1 MTRLRTPRSSAA
13 RILARLVHCRR
24 LASNPVVAVTLV
36 FGLVAAG
43 HGFGDDFERL
53 VNDTQSGGTVAALVT
68 GWHAIT
74 GDEVLQG
81 SSGDGPV
88 AITGDEFVEQLRT
101 GAGEAEVIRRYVNL
115 PVLAMRMDS
124 AALRQAKSYPG
135 SVEVWEDPV
144 LQPLLWHST
153 RMVGADDAWRQG
165 YTGEGVAVA
174 VIDDGADVS
183 HPFLQGQIFFEGCF
197 ADRCPNGQR
206 SMVGPGAAFPAGTHG
221 THVSGIVL
229 GYSDAD
235 RLSGVG
241 PDLGLIII
249 NVANR
254 DSKGMSGSSI
264 LGGLDTVLTLA
275 WHNPGLIG
283 AVNMSLGAA
292 RESGGVCRSWIWDL
306 TSELLRDAGVAVV
319 VASGNDSKSN
329 RAAPVGFPACI
340 EGFVSVGAVTK
351 TGQVADFSNSDGT
364 LELLAPGV
372 AIHSSIVKANGGQL
386 SREYSSLDG
395 TSMAAPH
402 VAAAL
407 ALLYQAAPDLS
418 VAERVDVLK
427 ETGRLIRD
435 PRNGVTVPLIDVGRA
450 VANLQNYESGGG
462 QGSSSE
468 PGPDAPQSDGKK
480 GEWTPVTG

>member
-1 MTRLRTPRSSAA
+1 M
-13 RILARLVHCRR
+13 
-24 LASNPVVAVTLV
+24 VAVTLV
-36 FGLVAAG
+36 LGLVAAG

-53 VNDTQSGGTVAALVT
+53 ASDAQSGATVAALVT

-74 GDEVLQG
+74 GEEVSQG

-101 GAGEAEVIRRYVNL
+101 GAGQAEVIRRYENF

-124 AALRQAKSYPG
+124 AALRQAKSYRG

-144 LQPLLWHST
+144 LQPLLRHST
-153 RMVGADDAWRQG
+153 RMVGADEAWRQG

-183 HPFLQGQIFFEGCF
+183 HPFLRGQVIFEACF
-197 ADRCPNGQR
+197 ADRCPNGQG
-206 SMVGPGAAFPAGTHG
+206 SMAGPGAAFPAGTHG

-229 GYSDAD
+229 GYSDVD

-249 NVANR
+249 SVANR
-254 DSKGMSGSSI
+254 DSQGMSGSSI
-264 LGGLDTVLTLA
+264 LGGLDAVLTLA
-275 WHNPGLIG
+275 RHNPGLIG
-283 AVNMSLGAA
+283 AVNMSFGAA
-292 RESGGVCRSWIWDL
+292 RESAGVCPSLIWDL

-329 RAAPVGFPACI
+329 RAAPVRFPACI
-340 EGFVSVGAVTK
+340 EGFISVGAVTK
-351 TGQVADFSNSDGT
+351 MGQVADFSNSDGT

-372 AIHSSIVKANGGQL
+372 AIHSSVVKANAGEL
-386 SREYSSLDG
+386 TWEYSSLDG

-418 VAERVDVLK
+418 VTERVDMLK
-427 ETGRLIRD
+427 ETGRSIRD

-450 VANLQNYESGGG
+450 VAKLRDYESDGGR
-462 QGSSSE
+462 
-468 PGPDAPQSDGKK
+468 GPEAPQPEGKK
-480 GEWTPVTG
+480 GEWTPITG